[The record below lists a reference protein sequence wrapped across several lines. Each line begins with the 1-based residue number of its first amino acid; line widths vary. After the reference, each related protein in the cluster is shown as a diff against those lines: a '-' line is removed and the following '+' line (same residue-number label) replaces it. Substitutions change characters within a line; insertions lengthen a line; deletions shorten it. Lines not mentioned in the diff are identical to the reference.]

1 MSIQINIP
9 NVLAALAD
17 GRRNMEAQ
25 GGTLGEAVADVAAR
39 YPKLAPRLRDD
50 HGNPY
55 KFVVFY
61 VNDEDSRFHGGF
73 EAKLQDGDEVTIVP
87 AISGG

>member
-9 NVLAALAD
+9 TVLAALAE
-17 GRRNMEAQ
+17 GQRSMEAQ

-50 HGNPY
+50 RGNPY

-61 VNDEDSRFHGGF
+61 VNDEDSRFRGGF

>member
-17 GRRNMEAQ
+17 GQRNMAAQ

-50 HGNPY
+50 AGNPY

>member
-17 GRRNMEAQ
+17 GQRNMEAQ

>member
-9 NVLAALAD
+9 TVLAALAD
-17 GRRNMEAQ
+17 GQRNMEAR
-25 GGTLGEAVADVAAR
+25 GSTLGEVVADVATR
-39 YPKLAPRLRDD
+39 YPQLAPRLRDER
-50 HGNPY
+50 GNPY

-73 EAKLQDGDEVTIVP
+73 QAPLHDGDEVTIVP

>member
-17 GRRNMEAQ
+17 GQRNMEAQ

-73 EAKLQDGDEVTIVP
+73 EAKLEDGDEVTIVP

>member
-17 GRRNMEAQ
+17 GQRNMEAQ

-61 VNDEDSRFHGGF
+61 VNDEDSRFRGGF
-73 EAKLQDGDEVTIVP
+73 QAPLQDGDEVTIVP

>member
-17 GRRNMEAQ
+17 GQRNMEAQ

-61 VNDEDSRFHGGF
+61 VNDEDSRFRGGF